1 MNLIDYV
8 RIIVRRGWIIVLVAV
23 LTAGMGF
30 VYSKL
35 QTPIYRATQA
45 VLVKPSRP
53 DNGLTITMR
62 SLMSSYV
69 LRLNVEDRAAEVIN
83 ALQLDMLPGQLQANA
98 TADLNTFAINID
110 VDMTDLE
117 TAKKVASLYGQNF
130 IQWRNQENAPQSNEN
145 RITAELLGAPTGG
158 LYRPNTTVNVV
169 AGALLGAILGG
180 VIVFILEWLD
190 ANILRRRE
198 DVERLGLVVVGHLPE
213 VE

>member
-1 MNLIDYV
+1 
-8 RIIVRRGWIIVLVAV
+8 
-23 LTAGMGF
+23 
-30 VYSKL
+30 
-35 QTPIYRATQA
+35 
-45 VLVKPSRP
+45 
-53 DNGLTITMR
+53 
-62 SLMSSYV
+62 MSSYV
-69 LRLNVEDRAAEVIN
+69 LRLNIEDRAAEVIN
-83 ALQLDMLPGQLQANA
+83 ALQLDMLPSQLQANA

-198 DVERLGLVVVGHLPE
+198 DVERLGLIVVGHLPE